1 MNRDAIKDLVR
12 QALTESLQQPSST
25 SALSAPAATP
35 VSYRAPWTGVAY
47 EAHASQQQFNIN
59 EASELKQHLLEMV
72 EQQLCTIEKN
82 RACDHC
88 GVCKSL
94 GF

>member
-1 MNRDAIKDLVR
+1 MNRDAIKELVR
-12 QALTESLQQPSST
+12 QALAESIQQPT
-25 SALSAPAATP
+25 TP
-35 VSYRAPWTGVAY
+35 TTYRAPWTGVSY
-47 EAHASQQQFNIN
+47 DAHPSQQLFNVSK
-59 EASELKQHLLEMV
+59 ASELKQHLLEMV

>member
-1 MNRDAIKDLVR
+1 MVNRDEIQQLVR
-12 QALTESLQQPSST
+12 AAVEQTLNQPVTAQPST
-25 SALSAPAATP
+25 
-35 VSYRAPWTGVAY
+35 YYAPWTDTAY
-47 EAHASQQQFNIN
+47 EAHPSRQQFDIG
-59 EASELKQHLLEMV
+59 EAAESKQQLLELV

-88 GVCKSL
+88 GLCKSL

>member
-1 MNRDAIKDLVR
+1 MNRDAIKELVR
-12 QALTESLQQPSST
+12 QALSESLP
-25 SALSAPAATP
+25 PASVT
-35 VSYRAPWTGVAY
+35 YRAPWTGVQY
-47 EAHASQQQFNIN
+47 EAHASQQQFNIG
-59 EASELKQHLLEMV
+59 EASELKHQLLEMV

>member
-1 MNRDAIKDLVR
+1 MNRDAIKELVR
-12 QALTESLQQPSST
+12 QALSESLP
-25 SALSAPAATP
+25 PAASVTFQ
-35 VSYRAPWTGVAY
+35 APWTGVQY
-47 EAHASQQQFNIN
+47 EAHPSQQQFNIG
-59 EASELKQHLLEMV
+59 EASELKQQLLEMV

>member
-1 MNRDAIKDLVR
+1 MNRDVIKELVR
-12 QALTESLQQPSST
+12 QALAESIQQPAT
-25 SALSAPAATP
+25 PAA
-35 VSYRAPWTGVAY
+35 YRAPWTGVSY
-47 EAHASQQQFNIN
+47 DAHPSQQQFNVS

>member
-1 MNRDAIKDLVR
+1 MNRDAIKELVR
-12 QALTESLQQPSST
+12 QALTNSLQ
-25 SALSAPAATP
+25 PAAAATTP
-35 VSYRAPWTGVAY
+35 AVYHAPWTGVTY
-47 EAHASQQQFNIN
+47 EAHASQQQFNVG

>member
-1 MNRDAIKDLVR
+1 MNRDAIKELVR
-12 QALTESLQQPSST
+12 QALSETLPF
-25 SALSAPAATP
+25 AATT
-35 VSYRAPWTGVAY
+35 YRAPYQSPWTGVQY
-47 EAHASQQQFNIN
+47 EAHASQQQFNIG
-59 EASELKQHLLEMV
+59 EASELKQQLLEMV

>member
-1 MNRDAIKDLVR
+1 MNRDAIKELVR
-12 QALTESLQQPSST
+12 QALSESFV
-25 SALSAPAATP
+25 APQTYQA
-35 VSYRAPWTGVAY
+35 SYQAPWTGVQY
-47 EAHASQQQFNIN
+47 EAHPSQSQFNIG
-59 EASELKQHLLEMV
+59 EASELKQQLLEMV

>member
-1 MNRDAIKDLVR
+1 MNRDAIKELVR
-12 QALTESLQQPSST
+12 QALSESLEPVT
-25 SALSAPAATP
+25 AT
-35 VSYRAPWTGVAY
+35 YRAPWTSVQY
-47 EAHASQQQFNIN
+47 DAHPSQQQFSIG
-59 EASELKQHLLEMV
+59 EASELKQQLLEMV
-72 EQQLCTIEKN
+72 EPQLCTIEKN

>member
-1 MNRDAIKDLVR
+1 MNRDAIKELVR
-12 QALTESLQQPSST
+12 QALSESLQ
-25 SALSAPAATP
+25 PAAT
-35 VSYRAPWTGVAY
+35 YRAPWTGVQY
-47 EAHASQQQFNIN
+47 DAHPSQQQFSIG
-59 EASELKQHLLEMV
+59 EASELKQQLLEMV

>member
-1 MNRDAIKDLVR
+1 MNRDAIKELVR
-12 QALTESLQQPSST
+12 QALSESMPTPPVTYQ
-25 SALSAPAATP
+25 AP
-35 VSYRAPWTGVAY
+35 YQAPWTGVKY
-47 EAHASQQQFNIN
+47 DAHPSQQQFSIG
-59 EASELKQHLLEMV
+59 EASELKQQLLEMV

>member
-1 MNRDAIKDLVR
+1 MNRDAIKELVR
-12 QALTESLQQPSST
+12 QALSESLPQMSQT
-25 SALSAPAATP
+25 
-35 VSYRAPWTGVAY
+35 YQAPWTGVAY
-47 EAHASQQQFNIN
+47 DAHPSQQQFNIG
-59 EASELKQHLLEMV
+59 EASELKQQLLEMV

>member
-1 MNRDAIKDLVR
+1 MNRDAIKELVR
-12 QALTESLQQPSST
+12 QALSESLPSQS
-25 SALSAPAATP
+25 AATP
-35 VSYRAPWTGVAY
+35 VAPVGYRAPWTGVSY
-47 EAHASQQQFNIN
+47 EPHPSQQQFNVN
-59 EASELKQHLLEMV
+59 EASELKQQLLEMV

>member
-1 MNRDAIKDLVR
+1 MNRDTVKDLVR
-12 QALTESLQQPSST
+12 QALTESMQ
-25 SALSAPAATP
+25 SAP
-35 VSYRAPWTGVAY
+35 VVYRAPWTGVAY
-47 EAHASQQQFNIN
+47 EPHPSQQQFNIH

>member
-1 MNRDAIKDLVR
+1 MNRDTIKELVR
-12 QALTESLQQPSST
+12 QALTETMQP
-25 SALSAPAATP
+25 APTE
-35 VSYRAPWTGVAY
+35 YRAPWTGVTYAP
-47 EAHASQQQFNIN
+47 HPSQQQFNVN

>member
-1 MNRDAIKDLVR
+1 MNRDAIKELVR
-12 QALTESLQQPSST
+12 QALSESLPQT
-25 SALSAPAATP
+25 SQT
-35 VSYRAPWTGVAY
+35 YQAPWTGVQY
-47 EAHASQQQFNIN
+47 DAHPSQQQFNLG
-59 EASELKQHLLEMV
+59 EASELKQQLLEMV

>member
-12 QALTESLQQPSST
+12 QALTESLQP
-25 SALSAPAATP
+25 PAATA
-35 VSYRAPWTGVAY
+35 VTYRAPWTGVAY
-47 EAHASQQQFNIN
+47 EAHPSQQQFNIS
-59 EASELKQHLLEMV
+59 EASELKQQLLEMV

-82 RACDHC
+82 RVCDHC